1 MKVQDVVIK
10 LKGEQFLDDR
20 EIYVYASKKN
30 GLIGG
35 AVGAIMG
42 LSLLSVYEDTLY
54 IHKALID
61 NDYGDMVGAFSIPD
75 MVIKK
80 SKSGLMGGNFV
91 FVYEGKKYKYSLPS
105 RTGEFAKF
113 FAK

>member
-10 LKGEQFLDDR
+10 LKEEQLLDDR
-20 EIYVYASKKN
+20 EIYAYASKKN

-35 AVGAIMG
+35 AAGAIMG

-54 IHKALID
+54 IHKALLD
-61 NDYGDMVGAFSIPD
+61 NDHGELVGAFSIQN

-80 SKSGLMGGNFV
+80 SKSGLLGGNFV
-91 FVYEGKKYKYSLPS
+91 FVYEGKKYKYSLPA
-105 RTGEFAKF
+105 RTGEFANF